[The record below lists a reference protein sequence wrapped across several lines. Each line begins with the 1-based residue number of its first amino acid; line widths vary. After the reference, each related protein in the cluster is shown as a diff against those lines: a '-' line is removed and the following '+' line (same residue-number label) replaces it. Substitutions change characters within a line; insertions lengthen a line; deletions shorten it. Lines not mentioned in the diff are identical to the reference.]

1 VSALGNARNLAPM
14 PAQGGGGLCWCCIG
28 AVSVAPED
36 ADDGGSANE
45 SYMPALESM
54 FEGASQPELPK
65 VEGVGEEDD
74 MFDDAKKFVRTVSA
88 GFNPA
93 KVGPIN
99 KLSGTFELKKSEQMF
114 RFAHNILELRRLSA
128 TCQESNQFTSSVNRV
143 CNEQGGSEQRS
154 KNMLTLFVIR

>member
-1 VSALGNARNLAPM
+1 MSALGNARNLAPM

-74 MFDDAKKFVRTVSA
+74 MFDDAKKFMRTVSA

-99 KLSGTFELKKSEQMF
+99 KLSGKFELRKSELMF
-114 RFAHNILELRRLSA
+114 RFAHNILELRRTSA
-128 TCQESNQFTSSVNRV
+128 SCQESNQFTSSVNRV

-154 KNMLTLFVIR
+154 KICLLYSS